1 MHHRLVSLAS
11 ASLDGAKGKADDAC
25 IQLVS
30 KYRQQ
35 KRYISHK
42 CTSIGPLDKCKGA
55 FLIASIIK
63 HSIHVSRFKVSDP
76 KRYFPCATFYSSTPS
91 KRVLS
96 NSASTSF
103 FLLVLAWNSQNGASI
118 QWEVTQKG
126 YKNIFCILFYS
137 TLQPTRFEKLLSIPT
152 KVIDS
157 TNKLFLYFESFDPSS
172 IVWSKVILSTHTHK
186 EKTK

>member
-1 MHHRLVSLAS
+1 MSNILLLLLSNESIFYFNPLWMHHRLVSLAS
-11 ASLDGAKGKADDAC
+11 VSLDDAKGKADDAC

-55 FLIASIIK
+55 FTKASIIK
-63 HSIHVSRFKVSDP
+63 HSTHVSIWSSDL
-76 KRYFPCATFYSSTPS
+76 KRYFPCATFFYSSTPS

-103 FLLVLAWNSQNGASI
+103 FYSFLREILKMEYPFNEKWRKKDAKTFSAFFFI
-118 QWEVTQKG
+118 QYCNQLDSKSS
-126 YKNIFCILFYS
+126 FQ
-137 TLQPTRFEKLLSIPT
+137 LQPK
-152 KVIDS
+152 
-157 TNKLFLYFESFDPSS
+157 
-172 IVWSKVILSTHTHK
+172 
-186 EKTK
+186 